1 MEIDQRFREEKIEIA
16 FPHQDIHIKSLP
28 DEISIVTRSANPALV
43 KG

>member
-28 DEISIVTRSANPALV
+28 DEIKIVSRSVNPGLA